1 VRVRLYS
8 QGIVV
13 NHHSGM
19 AGLNFERA
27 RAELE
32 LMRLYECSLR
42 RCFWRSD
49 GRVNV

>member
-1 VRVRLYS
+1 MDGDAQCHRPDLKGGGVRVRLYS

-32 LMRLYECSLR
+32 SMRLY
-42 RCFWRSD
+42 
-49 GRVNV
+49 